1 MAKSQ
6 ETYSKKEKEKKK
18 IAQRKEKEE
27 KKLERK
33 ANAVKGGLDTMMAY
47 VDEYG
52 NITDTPP
59 DPTKKLVFNAE
70 DMQLGATKIETV
82 AEEPNRTG
90 TVTFFNYASGYTLN
104 ATTAAVF
111 RDPSAWY
118 HIVLAID
125 TTQATSSNGIKL
137 YVNGTLQTL
146 TIPTYTQNYAPLSNV
161 RKSYLN
167 YESKYIEYYIKRR
180 YIVLISTFNLVY
192 FYHRSY
198 R

>member
-59 DPTKKLVFNAE
+59 DPSKKLVFNAE

-82 AEEPNRTG
+82 ADEPNRTG
-90 TVTFFNYASGYTLN
+90 TVTFFNDAKGFGFIKDAVNQESLFVHANQLN
-104 ATTAAVF
+104 DQIKENDKVSFNTERGQKGMV
-111 RDPSAWY
+111 
-118 HIVLAID
+118 AINV
-125 TTQATSSNGIKL
+125 SKIK
-137 YVNGTLQTL
+137 
-146 TIPTYTQNYAPLSNV
+146 S
-161 RKSYLN
+161 
-167 YESKYIEYYIKRR
+167 
-180 YIVLISTFNLVY
+180 
-192 FYHRSY
+192 
-198 R
+198 

>member
-59 DPTKKLVFNAE
+59 DPTKKLVFNVE

-90 TVTFFNYASGYTLN
+90 TVTFFNDAKGFGFIKDAVNQESLFVHANQLN
-104 ATTAAVF
+104 DLIKENDKVSFNTERGQKGMVATNV
-111 RDPSAWY
+111 SK
-118 HIVLAID
+118 
-125 TTQATSSNGIKL
+125 IK
-137 YVNGTLQTL
+137 
-146 TIPTYTQNYAPLSNV
+146 S
-161 RKSYLN
+161 
-167 YESKYIEYYIKRR
+167 
-180 YIVLISTFNLVY
+180 
-192 FYHRSY
+192 
-198 R
+198 

>member
-90 TVTFFNYASGYTLN
+90 TVTFFNDAKGFGFIKDAVNQESLFVHANQLN
-104 ATTAAVF
+104 DQIKENDKVSFNTERGQKGMV
-111 RDPSAWY
+111 
-118 HIVLAID
+118 AINV
-125 TTQATSSNGIKL
+125 SKIK
-137 YVNGTLQTL
+137 
-146 TIPTYTQNYAPLSNV
+146 S
-161 RKSYLN
+161 
-167 YESKYIEYYIKRR
+167 
-180 YIVLISTFNLVY
+180 
-192 FYHRSY
+192 
-198 R
+198 

>member
-90 TVTFFNYASGYTLN
+90 TVTFFNDAKGFGFIKDAINQESLFVHANQLN
-104 ATTAAVF
+104 DQIKENDKVSFNTERGQKGMV
-111 RDPSAWY
+111 
-118 HIVLAID
+118 AINV
-125 TTQATSSNGIKL
+125 SKIK
-137 YVNGTLQTL
+137 
-146 TIPTYTQNYAPLSNV
+146 S
-161 RKSYLN
+161 
-167 YESKYIEYYIKRR
+167 
-180 YIVLISTFNLVY
+180 
-192 FYHRSY
+192 
-198 R
+198 

>member
-90 TVTFFNYASGYTLN
+90 TVTFFNDAKGFGFIKDAVNQESLFVHANQLN
-104 ATTAAVF
+104 DQIKENDKVSFNTERGQKGMVATNV
-111 RDPSAWY
+111 SK
-118 HIVLAID
+118 
-125 TTQATSSNGIKL
+125 IK
-137 YVNGTLQTL
+137 
-146 TIPTYTQNYAPLSNV
+146 S
-161 RKSYLN
+161 
-167 YESKYIEYYIKRR
+167 
-180 YIVLISTFNLVY
+180 
-192 FYHRSY
+192 
-198 R
+198 